1 MLILLQ
7 DSLPNLIGDSR
18 EEETFCVDT
27 KHRRQDKN
35 TGRQNLGIYCGCS
48 KCHVLNNV
56 LMNSDVGCFLSLYAN
71 TAPQTLEEV

>member
-27 KHRRQDKN
+27 KHRRRDKN

-48 KCHVLNNV
+48 KCHVLN
-56 LMNSDVGCFLSLYAN
+56 MWTKHDESSDASDRLFSTVVC
-71 TAPQTLEEV
+71 